1 MLSAGEQ
8 KRVIENPAVHPD
20 GAANLN
26 FRDGESNGDHA
37 VLSIVVFTGI
47 MRLQGETEKSLL
59 KREGSPVKG
68 ISQEMTSPHLFF
80 ILALTAGVSYFT
92 GSRPT
97 KSVKTRLPVC
107 RQTNQPAHQHIEYI
121 TAPKTQ
127 PDQRFRMEAL
137 KNVTMGSEAFI
148 QSR

>member
-37 VLSIVVFTGI
+37 VLSIFTGI

-59 KREGSPVKG
+59 KTGGIACKRDIAGDDLAAPVFHPGADSRRIVLYRVASDKKCENSSPG
-68 ISQEMTSPHLFF
+68 
-80 ILALTAGVSYFT
+80 
-92 GSRPT
+92 
-97 KSVKTRLPVC
+97 LP
-107 RQTNQPAHQHIEYI
+107 
-121 TAPKTQ
+121 
-127 PDQRFRMEAL
+127 PDQSTGTSAY
-137 KNVTMGSEAFI
+137 
-148 QSR
+148 